1 MKKVFITGGT
11 GFVGAYLIAYLL
23 EKGYQVRALKRKTSP
38 MGLVERFGEQV
49 EWVEG
54 SLLDSSFLEKIL
66 VDIDHV
72 YHAAAMISFAP
83 DSLDQMLKVNT
94 EGTANIVN
102 AALYVGIEKFL
113 QVSSIAALG
122 HKENRIHM
130 TEKSEWENSKYNTGY
145 AISKF
150 KAECEV
156 WRGIEEGLNA
166 VIINPSMIMGAG
178 YWGVGT
184 NNLLSQIEKERGYY
198 PEGKTG
204 FVDVRDVAKIAI
216 ALMESDISA
225 ERFLISAENWT
236 YKDLFDLVSEL
247 LGRKTATKAL
257 PNWLGSFLSVLDWMR
272 AKLTGKP
279 RALTKEIF
287 RGMQAQ
293 RNYSNDKIKDALE
306 VDFIPIEQTLRE
318 TVPLYLKAKQT
329 GQSFDW
335 LEL

>member
-38 MGLVERFGEQV
+38 MGLVGRFADQV

-54 SLLDSSFLEKIL
+54 SLGDSSFLEETL
-66 VDIDHV
+66 ADIDHV
-72 YHAAAMISFAP
+72 YHSAAMISFAP
-83 DSLDQMLKVNT
+83 DGLDQMLKVNT
-94 EGTANIVN
+94 EGTANMVN
-102 AALYVGIEKFL
+102 ASLYVGVEKFL

-122 HKENRIHM
+122 HKENRTHM

-156 WRGIEEGLNA
+156 WRAIEEGLNA
-166 VIINPSMIMGAG
+166 VIVNPSMIMGAG
-178 YWGVGT
+178 YWDVGT
-184 NNLLSQIEKERGYY
+184 NNMFSQIEKERGYY
-198 PEGKTG
+198 PQGKTG
-204 FVDVRDVAKIAI
+204 FVDVRDVAKMSI

-225 ERFLISAENWT
+225 ERFLLSAENWT
-236 YKDLFDLVSEL
+236 YKDLFDLISEL
-247 LGRKTATKAL
+247 LGCKTATKAL
-257 PNWLGSFLSVLDWMR
+257 PDWLGNVLSALDWVR

-293 RNYSNDKIKDALE
+293 RNYSNDKIKEALGM
-306 VDFIPIEQTLRE
+306 DFIPIAQTLRE
-318 TVPLYLKAKQT
+318 TIPMYLAAKKT
-329 GQSFDW
+329 GQKFDW